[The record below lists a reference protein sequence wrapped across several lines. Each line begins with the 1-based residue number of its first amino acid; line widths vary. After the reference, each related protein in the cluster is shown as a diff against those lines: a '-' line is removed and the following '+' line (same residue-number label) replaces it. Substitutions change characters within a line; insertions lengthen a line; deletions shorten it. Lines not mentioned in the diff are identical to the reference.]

1 MFDFLAEC
9 GSAAV
14 WDLSSGGHVT
24 FHFLRGI
31 RNRARGIFCSEQA
44 PAKESWN
51 LVPLTPEYLAE
62 EHGGYVAAIEA
73 ALAKDQV
80 RNIALSGNY
89 GVGKSSI
96 MQEVA
101 RRQDN
106 RIVEL
111 SLSTLAPIEASQLD
125 NSVPIQATTPT
136 NRIQQEIVKQLL
148 YREYPSRTPGSRFRR
163 IERFRWWRVIGTS
176 MLLGFVVAVIFLLTG
191 WTLKIDAVFTPYV
204 VIGVWAHLVIWST
217 AALTILLVSWLFY
230 GKLHIKQLSA
240 GAATVTLNES
250 SVSYFDQYLDEIV
263 YFFEVSDRDIVLFED
278 VDRFNDSHIFETLR
292 ALNTLLNASPQIKK
306 PIRFIYAIKDSIFDR
321 IGLEIEGRS
330 RHTELVTT
338 DDPAQ
343 VEAIRANRTKFFDLV
358 IPVVPFITHRS
369 ARNLALQLLSQVEHQ
384 VSPELLDLAAQFVP
398 DMRLLKN
405 VRNEFIVFRD
415 RIFSGD
421 GKQLNLSETDLFAMM
436 LYKST
441 HLADFETIR
450 LGHSKLDILYKL
462 SRELVTENIRQ
473 VEGEIRALRQQ
484 ISRINGAASRSAQLG
499 ERLLAHV
506 QRTAESA
513 GFRTQNAMY
522 LFAGAEKSSGD
533 LQGTQFWTSF
543 VSPDRDLPLE
553 YYDSYRG
560 HKLSF
565 TRDSLAAALGDPL
578 DAESW
583 NETDREEFTEQIE
596 EKMHEVKFLGSA
608 DLGDLIKRPKFL
620 VQYEDNRLSLE
631 AIAKFI
637 LTPGL
642 AYQIV
647 RAGYINRNFTLYTS
661 TFHGDRVGSAA
672 TNFIIHHVERDLTD
686 LHFQLTPEDVDAVV
700 RERGKSA
707 LKEPALYN
715 IAILD
720 HLLAKN
726 IEEADIMIRSL
737 VGLGA
742 PQANFLQ
749 AYLTAGNEC
758 TRLIERFTV
767 ASTQVLTY
775 LVSQADLD
783 DSSRLEL
790 LNVALAHV
798 TPSKQRIDSAV
809 SSYLWAHYAEFAALK
824 SDATVPA
831 QAERISVLFE
841 DAGITVPRLELLGH
855 HIRTS
860 FVSRNLY
867 EITYL
872 NLAIAIDNSTTVAL
886 DVIRDR
892 SETVYDYVFKH
903 LKKYLE
909 AIDGT
914 STTIDANEKFLAII
928 EDVLSMEATCLGDV
942 IKLAALDCEVV
953 DLSKV
958 SEGAWPALAQHRRFP
973 ATFSNI
979 SRYVAVIGIDAQL
992 AGILTAAAEITDTKT
1007 ADEESKTALAIA
1019 ILAARDQLP
1028 SAVLRTKLVASLSL
1042 RCSLTVGDIAAEVGD
1057 LFAQLL
1063 KHDIIADEAASYEH
1077 LASTDWLTRRG
1088 FIRESGEFSIY
1099 MTPALVGADLAE
1111 LLKSDEIDTTIKN
1124 LVVEQATKYAEV
1136 ADQQGLNELARF
1148 AIRCGFELSP
1158 DVVQKMAQENVSMA
1172 QILLLL
1178 QPHLG
1183 VISRDQLFIILQALD
1198 GDYPK
1203 LTEVGRSRLRVPD
1216 TLADRELLDRLRR
1229 ERTVSSYDF
1238 NKGVIEVNRKR
1249 K

>member
-1 MFDFLAEC
+1 M
-9 GSAAV
+9 V
-14 WDLSSGGHVT
+14 

-31 RNRARGIFCSEQA
+31 RNRVRGIFYSEQE
-44 PAKESWN
+44 PSKESWE
-51 LVPLTPEYLAE
+51 LVPLTPEYLAD

-73 ALAKDQV
+73 ALAKDNI

-96 MQEVA
+96 MREVA

-163 IERFRWWRVIGTS
+163 IERFRWWRAIGTS
-176 MLLGFVVAVIFLLTG
+176 VLLGFVVAVIFLLSG
-191 WTLKIDAVFTPYV
+191 WTVKIASVFTSYV
-204 VIGVWAHLVIWST
+204 VMGVWAHPVIWSVASLIT
-217 AALTILLVSWLFY
+217 LLVSWLFY
-230 GKLHIKQLSA
+230 GKLHIQQFSA
-240 GAATVTLNES
+240 GSATVTLNES

-263 YFFEVSDRDIVLFED
+263 YFFEVSDRDVVLFED
-278 VDRFNDSHIFETLR
+278 IDRFNDSHIFETLR
-292 ALNTLLNASPQIKK
+292 ALNTLLNVSPQIKK

-321 IGLEIEGRS
+321 IGLEIEGR
-330 RHTELVTT
+330 RRNTEILTT

-369 ARNLALQLLSQVEHQ
+369 ARNLALQLLGQVEHQ
-384 VSPELLDLAAQFVP
+384 VAPELLDLAMQYVP

-421 GKQLNLSETDLFAMM
+421 GKLLNLSETDLFAMM

-462 SRELVTENIRQ
+462 SRELVTENIKRI
-473 VEGEIRALRQQ
+473 EGELRVLRQQ
-484 ISRINGAASRSAQLG
+484 ITRINGAATRSTQLG
-499 ERLLAHV
+499 NRLIAHV
-506 QRTAESA
+506 QRTAEAAS
-513 GFRTQNAMY
+513 FRTKNATY
-522 LFAGAEKSSGD
+522 SLASATKSLEDLKGA
-533 LQGTQFWTSF
+533 QFWTNF
-543 VSPDRDLPLE
+543 VSPDGDSKLT
-553 YYDSYRG
+553 YYDNYSG
-560 HKLSF
+560 HTLSF
-565 TRDSLAAALGDPL
+565 TRDSLVAALGDPL

-583 NETDREEFTEQIE
+583 NEADREALTEQID
-596 EKMHEVKFLGSA
+596 EKMEDIKFLRSA
-608 DLGDLIKRPKFL
+608 DLGDLVKRPKFL
-620 VQYEDNRLSLE
+620 VPYKESKQSFE
-631 AIAKFI
+631 AIAKTI

-672 TNFIIHHVERDLTD
+672 TNFIIHHVERDLMD
-686 LHFQLTPEDVDAVV
+686 PHFELAPEDVDAIV

-720 HLLAKN
+720 CLLAKH
-726 IEEADIMIRSL
+726 IDAADIMIHSL
-737 VGLGA
+737 ISLGER
-742 PQANFLQ
+742 QSSFLQ

-758 TRLIERFTV
+758 LRLIERFTV

-783 DSSRLEL
+783 DSSRLVL
-790 LNVALAHV
+790 VNAALAHL
-798 TPSKQRIDSAV
+798 TPSKQRVDSAV
-809 SSYLWAHYAEFAALK
+809 SLYLSAHYAEFTALT
-824 SDATVPA
+824 SDATVQA
-831 QAERISVLFE
+831 QAELISLLFG
-841 DAGITVPRLELLGH
+841 DAGITVPRLEVLGRQT
-855 HIRTS
+855 RTS

-867 EITYL
+867 EITYQ
-872 NLAIAIDNSTTVAL
+872 NLAIAIDNVTTVAL

-892 SETVYDYVFKH
+892 SEAVYNYVLRH
-903 LKKYLE
+903 LGKYLE
-909 AIDGT
+909 AIDGI
-914 STTIDANEKFLAII
+914 STTIDANEHFLAVI
-928 EDVLSMEATCLGDV
+928 EDVLLLEAPRLGDV
-942 IKLAALDCEVV
+942 IERAAPDCEVA
-953 DLSKV
+953 DLAEV
-958 SEGAWPALAQHRRFP
+958 SEGAWSALAEHRRVP
-973 ATFSNI
+973 ATFSNV
-979 SRYVAVIGIDAQL
+979 SRYVLVLGGVDAPL
-992 AGILTAAAEITDTKT
+992 AKILAAAAEITDTNT
-1007 ADEESKTALAIA
+1007 ADEKSKTALATA
-1019 ILAARDQLP
+1019 ILSATDQLP
-1028 SAVLRTKLVASLSL
+1028 SAVLRTKLVSSLSL
-1042 RCSLTVGDIAAEVGD
+1042 RYYLEVGEIAVEVGD

-1063 KHDIIADEAASYEH
+1063 KHEIIADEATSYEY
-1077 LASTDWLTRRG
+1077 LAATDWPTRKK
-1088 FIRESGEFSIY
+1088 FIQESLRFSSY

-1111 LLKSDEIDTTIKN
+1111 LLKSDEIDSAIKSV
-1124 LVVEQATKYAEV
+1124 VVEQAAKYAEV
-1136 ADQQGLNELARF
+1136 AGRLGLNELARF
-1148 AIRCGFELSP
+1148 ATRCGCELSP
-1158 DVVQKMAQENVSMA
+1158 DVVQKMAQENVSA
-1172 QILLLL
+1172 QQILLLL
-1178 QPHLG
+1178 KPHLG
-1183 VISRDQLFIILQALD
+1183 VISRDQLFTILQALD

-1203 LTEVGRSRLRVPD
+1203 LTEVGRSRLRVLD
-1216 TLADRELLDRLRR
+1216 TIADRELLERLQR
-1229 ERTVSSYDF
+1229 ERTVSSYDV
-1238 NKGVIEVNRKR
+1238 NKGMIEVNRKR

>member
-1 MFDFLAEC
+1 M
-9 GSAAV
+9 
-14 WDLSSGGHVT
+14 
-24 FHFLRGI
+24 
-31 RNRARGIFCSEQA
+31 
-44 PAKESWN
+44 

-73 ALAKDQV
+73 AFAKDQI

-96 MQEVA
+96 MREVA

-111 SLSTLAPIEASQLD
+111 SLSTLAPIEASLLD

-163 IERFRWWRVIGTS
+163 IERFRWWRAIGTS
-176 MLLGFVVAVIFLLTG
+176 VLLGLAVAVMFLLTG
-191 WTLKIDAVFTPYV
+191 WTLKIASVFTPYV
-204 VIGVWAHLVIWST
+204 DIGVWAHLVIWGV
-217 AALTILLVSWLFY
+217 AALFTLLVSWLFY
-230 GKLHIKQLSA
+230 GKLHIQQFSA

-263 YFFEVSDRDIVLFED
+263 YFFEVSDRDVVLFED
-278 VDRFNDSHIFETLR
+278 IDRFNDSHIFETLR

-321 IGLEIEGRS
+321 IGLEVEGR
-330 RHTELVTT
+330 RRNTEALPT

-343 VEAIRANRTKFFDLV
+343 VESIRANRTKFFDLV

-369 ARNLALQLLSQVEHQ
+369 ARSLALRLLSEVEHQ
-384 VSPELLDLAAQFVP
+384 VAPELLDLAAQYVP

-415 RIFSGD
+415 RIFAGD

-462 SRELVTENIRQ
+462 SRELVTENIKRI
-473 VEGEIRALRQQ
+473 EGELRVLRQQ
-484 ISRINGAASRSAQLG
+484 IIRINGAATRSTRLG

-506 QRTAESA
+506 QRTAEA
-513 GFRTQNAMY
+513 AAFRTQNATY
-522 LFAGAEKSSGD
+522 SFAGAVKSPKD
-533 LQGTQFWTSF
+533 LKGAQFWTSF
-543 VSPDRDLPLE
+543 VSPDENSALK
-553 YYDSYRG
+553 YYDSYHG
-560 HKLSF
+560 QTLSF
-565 TRDSLAAALGDPL
+565 TRDNLVAALGDPL
-578 DAESW
+578 DNESW
-583 NETDREEFTEQIE
+583 NEADREALTEQID
-596 EKMHEVKFLGSA
+596 EKMENIKFLRSA
-608 DLGDLIKRPKFL
+608 DLGDLVKRPEFL
-620 VQYEDNRLSLE
+620 VQYKENKQSFE
-631 AIAKFI
+631 AIAKII
-637 LTPGL
+637 LTAGL
-642 AYQIV
+642 AYQLV

-672 TNFIIHHVERDLTD
+672 TNFIIHHVERDLMD
-686 LHFQLTPEDVDAVV
+686 QHFELSPEDVDAVV

-720 HLLAKN
+720 RLLATH
-726 IEEADIMIRSL
+726 IDAADIMIRSL
-737 VGLGA
+737 VGLGER
-742 PQANFLQ
+742 QASFLQ

-758 TRLIERFTV
+758 LRLIERFTV

-783 DSSRLEL
+783 DSSRLAL
-790 LNVALAHV
+790 VNVALTHL

-809 SSYLWAHYAEFAALK
+809 SSYLLAHCAEFTALT
-824 SDATVPA
+824 SEATVPA

-841 DAGITVPRLELLGH
+841 GAGITVHRLELLGRH
-855 HIRTS
+855 TRAS

-867 EITYL
+867 EITYQ
-872 NLAIAIDNSTTVAL
+872 NLAIAIDNATTVAL
-886 DVIRDR
+886 DVIRNR
-892 SETVYDYVFKH
+892 SETVYDYVLRH
-903 LKKYLE
+903 LSKYLE

-914 STTIDANEKFLAII
+914 STTIDANESFLAVI
-928 EDVLSMEATCLGDV
+928 EDVLSLEAPRLGNV
-942 IKLAALDCEVV
+942 IERAAPDCEVA
-953 DLSKV
+953 DLAEV
-958 SEGAWPALAQHRRFP
+958 SERAWPALAEHKRVP
-973 ATFSNI
+973 ATFSNV
-979 SRYVAVIGIDAQL
+979 SRYVVVFGAVDAQL
-992 AGILTAAAEITDTKT
+992 ARILTAAAEITGTNT
-1007 ADEESKTALAIA
+1007 ADEESKTALASA
-1019 ILAARDQLP
+1019 ILAATDQLP

-1042 RCSLTVGDIAAEVGD
+1042 RYYLDVGEIAAEVGD

-1063 KHDIIADEAASYEH
+1063 KHDIIADDATSYEH
-1077 LASTDWLTRRG
+1077 LAATDWPTRKG
-1088 FIRESGEFSIY
+1088 FIRESAEFSSY
-1099 MTPALVGADLAE
+1099 MTPVLVGADLE
-1111 LLKSDEIDTTIKN
+1111 DLLKSDEIDTAIKDV
-1124 LVVEQATKYAEV
+1124 VVEQAPKYAEV
-1136 ADQQGLNELARF
+1136 AGRRGLNELARF
-1148 AIRCGFELSP
+1148 AILRGCELSP
-1158 DVVQKMAQENVSMA
+1158 DVVQKMAQENVSA
-1172 QILLLL
+1172 QQILLLL
-1178 QPHLG
+1178 KPHLG
-1183 VISRDQLFIILQALD
+1183 AIGRDQLFTILQALG

-1216 TLADRELLDRLRR
+1216 TLADRDLLERLQR
-1229 ERTVSSYDF
+1229 EKTVSSYDV
-1238 NKGVIEVNRKR
+1238 NKGMIEVNRRR